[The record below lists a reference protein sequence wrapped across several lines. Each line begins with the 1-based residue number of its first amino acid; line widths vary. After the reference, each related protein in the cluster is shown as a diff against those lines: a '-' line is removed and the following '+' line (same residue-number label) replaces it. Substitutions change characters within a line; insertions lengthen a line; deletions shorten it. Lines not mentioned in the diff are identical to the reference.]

1 MALRSTY
8 NTGVFGSGLYGEPE
22 TTQFSAT
29 VALGVSVTASAV
41 TIVEASST
49 ANITTTASQPSGVII
64 KDAAATVSLGGIVN
78 VSAVTY
84 EVVPGFR
91 PGYGQ
96 NTYGSYMY
104 GKNIS
109 IEEGSATASISVTPT
124 VSYQVVRQVSAS
136 PAITTTFT
144 SNGVIDVVG
153 RASPTISISPD
164 IAYNRVRLM
173 SASDSYDITTDVFA
187 RYKWLDAD
195 DPTTIWTDASEPST
209 TWTDAD
215 YLERAA

>member
-22 TTQFSAT
+22 TTQFAGSTSFSVSAS
-29 VALGVSVTASAV
+29 AAAV

-49 ANITTTASQPSGVII
+49 ANITTTVSQPSGVII
-64 KDAAATVSLGGIVN
+64 KDATATVSLQGIMS

-84 EVVPGFR
+84 DVIEGFR
-91 PGYGQ
+91 SGYGK
-96 NTYGSYMY
+96 NTYGSYLY

-109 IEEGSATASISVTPT
+109 IEQGSSSTAITVTPS
-124 VSYQVVRQVSAS
+124 VSYEVLRQVSAS

-153 RASPTISISPD
+153 RSTATISISPD

-173 SASDSYDITTDVFA
+173 SASDSMDFTPDVNA

-195 DPTTIWTDASEPST
+195 DPTTIWTDAADPT
-209 TWTDAD
+209 NTWTEAD